1 MSELNV
7 TLIQTPIVWENSAK
21 ARWQIEELIK
31 SSGSKTDILVFC
43 EMFTTGFSM
52 KSEILAETMD
62 GPTVNWMLS
71 IAQKQDA
78 LIIGSVIIFESGHY
92 FNRCIC
98 AFPDGS
104 FLYYDKVHLF
114 TLADE
119 HLHFTK
125 GNKKLVF
132 DFRGWK
138 LMPFICYDLRFPVWL
153 RNVDQVDLMI
163 GVAQFPAR
171 RRQAWLSLLTA
182 RSIENVCYTIGV
194 NGLGTDG
201 NGIEYSGDSGVWDYE
216 GTSIMDLGSEVKIQT
231 IKLSLEKLIAFR
243 RAYPFLKDMDKFS
256 LDN

>member
-7 TLIQTPIVWENSAK
+7 TLIQTPIVWENSAQ
-21 ARWQIEELIK
+21 ARKQIEDLFN
-31 SSGSKTDILVFC
+31 SSDSQTDIIVLS
-43 EMFTTGFSM
+43 EMFTSGFRMRSDV
-52 KSEILAETMD
+52 LVETMD
-62 GPTVNWMLS
+62 GPTVSWMLS
-71 IAQKQDA
+71 IAQKHDA
-78 LIIGSVIIFESGHY
+78 LVVGSLIILDAGHY

-104 FLYYDKVHLF
+104 ILYYDKVHLF
-114 TLADE
+114 TLANE

-171 RRQAWLSLLTA
+171 RRQAWLSLLTG

-201 NGIEYSGDSGVWDYE
+201 NNIEYSGDSGVWDYE
-216 GTSIMDLGSEVKIQT
+216 GNRILDLGSEVKIQT
-231 IKLSLEKLIAFR
+231 ASLSLEKLSAFR

-256 LDN
+256 LG